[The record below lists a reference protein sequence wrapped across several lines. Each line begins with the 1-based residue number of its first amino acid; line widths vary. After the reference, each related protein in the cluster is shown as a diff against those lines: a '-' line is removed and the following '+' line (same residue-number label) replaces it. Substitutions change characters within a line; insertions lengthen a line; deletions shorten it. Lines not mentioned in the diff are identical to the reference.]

1 MMATVQVK
9 MSSKRTWIL
18 TCCFFMGFTAVLAV
32 LAPAARADEPVPSP
46 GPSANLHPDIGGHIG
61 IATTLVTLGSEKTTT
76 ISDQF
81 TLAFPIGI
89 GFKLTD
95 KVALDFETVVG
106 DPVSPKGTTSLTVD
120 PGLVYDMGS
129 VVIGLRVAWAI
140 QANTN
145 FGLIPLVHKGVAD
158 VGHGATWF
166 VEAAFPTFIS
176 AGTTGTGAAAEDK
189 TTFAF
194 NVVVHTGIGF

>member
-1 MMATVQVK
+1 
-9 MSSKRTWIL
+9 
-18 TCCFFMGFTAVLAV
+18 MGLMAV
-32 LAPAARADEPVPSP
+32 LAPAAARADEPA
-46 GPSANLHPDIGGHIG
+46 PSANLHPDVGGHVG

-106 DPVSPKGTTSLTVD
+106 DPISPKGTTSLTVD
-120 PGLVYDMGS
+120 PGVVYDMGS
-129 VVIGLRVAWAI
+129 VAIGLRVAWAI

-145 FGLIPLVHKGVAD
+145 FGLIPLVHKGIAD

-176 AGTTGTGAAAEDK
+176 SGTTGTGAAIQDK

-194 NVVVHTGIGF
+194 NVVFHTGIGF